1 MKCLIAILSYVRANE
16 LVARHWPW
24 YRKAGCDILGV
35 GRETTSCEWP
45 VRVGQDG
52 LVNVTNIGE
61 DSYVH
66 GDNLIRLHVDT
77 LDYMLSLIGD
87 YTHFCLIEP
96 DTIFLRGITQNDVPT
111 YGFRATLVGNKS
123 PGFFGSFYCHGPW
136 IFDRH
141 GAQFAVNSARR
152 MLNVGLI
159 EQGFPD
165 RFWGLVCDL
174 YGLPFTKL
182 HAYSQNRLD
191 RPEYIQQARQAL
203 ADGAFAIHGIKTDG
217 ELRSVIE

>member
-1 MKCLIAILSYVRANE
+1 MKPLLAILSYVRANE
-16 LVARHWPW
+16 IVARHWHW
-24 YRKAGCDILGV
+24 YRTAGCDILGV

-45 VRVGQDG
+45 AKVGQGG

-96 DTIFLRGITQNDVPT
+96 DTIFVRPIGTQDTPN
-111 YGFRATLVGNKS
+111 YGLKATLVGQGS
-123 PGFFGSFYCHGPW
+123 PGFYGSFYCHGPW

-141 GAQFAVNSARR
+141 GAQFAVNTARR
-152 MLNVGLI
+152 MLKVGLI
-159 EQGFPD
+159 EKGFPD
-165 RFWGLVCDL
+165 RFWGLLCDL
-174 YGLPFTKL
+174 SGLPYTRL

-191 RPEYIQQARQAL
+191 RPEYIQQARQAITEGAL
-203 ADGAFAIHGIKTDG
+203 AVHGIKTEM
-217 ELRSVIE
+217 ELKSVIE